1 MILNEKAPDVL
12 VSGNFQETG
21 FSIDETSD
29 YIIFDMLRS
38 KIYKNNIGAIC
49 REVACNGRDAHREA
63 GNKVTPIE
71 IEISDKRDSF
81 FYEDG
86 LNIIFRDRGVGISPE
101 RVRDIY
107 TKYGASTK
115 RDSNTM
121 TGGFGLGSKTPFSYA
136 DAFLVRTIVSGIEY
150 VYSIY
155 IDSTRKG
162 KMALLF
168 QENVTHEGNL
178 TEIIIP
184 VKQDDLERFEEE
196 VIKNTHFWPTRP
208 ILKNFESSYKE
219 FQPPTSNLA
228 GLKLEE
234 SGKYFIITKERFI
247 ESNINVIIDGI
258 YYPVDLKIVK
268 YDFANY
274 KFCICFIYEN
284 GELNISANRES
295 LQYDD
300 ATITSIRKKVDSIF
314 DEFKKQYENMIT
326 NAKSLFEAQLVYNR
340 ACGDNYLFDIIAKS
354 HKFDYHLRINGHKM
368 EVVQMIPSKKYNF
381 STINIS
387 YYDYY
392 GGQVHKEDLDNI
404 YSAKLATC
412 VDSFYFIKQEDSIKH
427 KKRLSTPIN
436 RTLDKQHRHGFV
448 ILSDKI
454 PDDYS
459 SYNYSQADFDA
470 KNDEERAYIN
480 KIGLTTLDYW
490 QVVPEKLERKKREK
504 KETVILKT
512 FSKGIYDRV
521 DEFIYKD
528 GYFESASG
536 QVYKD
541 IYYYLIDEERSI
553 SEDLRDTLKEVSE
566 LVNKISPGS
575 FISISSKLKKRLFKN
590 YSTIEDFIIANED
603 KVKKY
608 IERNKLDSSIS
619 KAKNYSG
626 VPFENFIKDDLNY
639 LKNLGT
645 VEDQQFKLF
654 YSFLRERMPKFEYKY
669 KNFDGLFKSIKELYP
684 LIEIIDQNSYGTRS
698 KSINQ
703 YVSLVNEYTHLK
715 EMEEI
720 LIAEKQKYDK
730 FIN

>member
-1 MILNEKAPDVL
+1 MILDEKAPDVL
-12 VSGNFQETG
+12 VSGDFQETG

-63 GNKVTPIE
+63 GKKVTPIE

-168 QENVTHEGNL
+168 QENVTYEGNL

-196 VIKNTHFWPTRP
+196 VIKNTHFWPIRP
-208 ILKNFESSYKE
+208 ILKNFESSYEE
-219 FQPPTSNLA
+219 FKPPTSNLA

-234 SGKYFIITKERFI
+234 PGKYFVITKERFI

-300 ATITSIRKKVDSIF
+300 ATINSIRGKVDDIF
-314 DEFKKQYENMIT
+314 NEFKKQYENMIT
-326 NAKSLFEAQLVYNR
+326 NAATLFEAQLVYNR

-354 HKFDYHLRINGHKM
+354 HKFDYHLRINGQKM
-368 EVVQMIPSKKYNF
+368 EVVQMIPSKKHSF

-387 YYDYY
+387 YYEYY
-392 GGQVHKEDLDNI
+392 GGQARKEELDNI
-404 YSAKLATC
+404 YSQKLTNC
-412 VDSFYFIKQEDSIKH
+412 ITSFYHIKQEDNIIH

-436 RTLDKQHRHGFV
+436 RTLGKQHKHGYV

-459 SYNYSQADFDA
+459 SYNYLQADFDA
-470 KNDEERAYIN
+470 KNKEERTYID
-480 KIGLTTLDYW
+480 KLGLTTLDYW

-504 KETVILKT
+504 RETVILKT
-512 FSKGIYDRV
+512 FSNGQYDRV
-521 DEFIYKD
+521 DEFVYKD
-528 GYFESASG
+528 GYFESAG
-536 QVYKD
+536 KKID
-541 IYYYLIDEERSI
+541 NIYYYLVEEERSI
-553 SEDLRDTLKEVSE
+553 SEELRDTLHEVSK
-566 LVNKISPGS
+566 LISKISPGS
-575 FISISSKLKKRLFKN
+575 FISVSSKFKKRLFKN
-590 YSTIEDFIIANED
+590 YSTIEDFIIVNED

-608 IERNKLDSSIS
+608 IERNKLDSSIT
-619 KAKNYSG
+619 KAANYNG
-626 VPFENFIKDDLNY
+626 VPFESIIKEEFDY
-639 LKNLGT
+639 LKALSA
-645 VEDQQFKLF
+645 VEDQHFKLF
-654 YSFLRERMPKFEYKY
+654 YSFLRERMPKFEYRY
-669 KNFDGLFKSIKELYP
+669 KNFDGLFKSIKDLYP
-684 LIEIIDQNSYGTRS
+684 LIESIGQDNFSTRARN
-698 KSINQ
+698 INQ
-703 YVSLVNEYTHLK
+703 YVNLINDYTQLK
-715 EMEEI
+715 KMSESVKE
-720 LIAEKQKYDK
+720 EKQKYDK